1 MSVSQKTGATYNDNV
16 YSAENWKA
24 MEYAGAVFLPAGG
37 IFYEGT
43 FGYSSSDMGHY
54 WTSTP
59 NTNGNTKAYYF
70 AFYQNVCD
78 VRSGD
83 TNSGDSGV
91 YRSSR
96 LSVRLVRS
104 VE

>member
-1 MSVSQKTGATYNDNV
+1 
-16 YSAENWKA
+16 

-37 IFYEGT
+37 IFYGGEQ
-43 FGYSSSDMGHY
+43 GYWSGMGYY

-59 NTNGNTKAYYF
+59 NTNGNTKAYFFVFLYG
-70 AFYQNVCD
+70 VCE

-83 TNSGDSGV
+83 TNSGDTGV

-96 LSVRLVRS
+96 LSVRLVRTAN
-104 VE
+104 

>member
-1 MSVSQKTGATYNDNV
+1 
-16 YSAENWKA
+16 
-24 MEYAGAVFLPAGG
+24 MEYAGAVFLPATGCFLGG
-37 IFYEGT
+37 AFNY
-43 FGYSSSDMGHY
+43 FSSGDMGYY

-59 NTNGNTKAYYF
+59 NTNGNTKAYFF
-70 AFYQNVCD
+70 AFYHTVCE

-104 VE
+104 GN